1 MTREMLSLQY
11 KMNKGKMEKIKELIE
26 MFLVEKNVVPK
37 IPEEYRDRI
46 IRQKGFK
53 EFRVADFQ
61 CP

>member
-1 MTREMLSLQY
+1 
-11 KMNKGKMEKIKELIE
+11 MNKGKMEKIKELIE